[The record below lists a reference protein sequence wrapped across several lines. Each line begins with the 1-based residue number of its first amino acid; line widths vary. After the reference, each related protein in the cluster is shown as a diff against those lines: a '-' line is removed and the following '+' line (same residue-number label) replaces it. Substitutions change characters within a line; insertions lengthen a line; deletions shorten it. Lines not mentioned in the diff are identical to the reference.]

1 MRALIIFFAT
11 GIYSGYAP
19 IAPGTAG
26 SVVGLVVVWLVF
38 GPLWIHSPALCLMV
52 FAIAFAIACWIS
64 DRAEKIFDNH
74 DDSRIVI
81 DEVLGMAA
89 TMFGNPI
96 TFGWLMLGFLLFR
109 VADVIKPWPASL
121 IDRRMRNGA
130 GVMLDDLA
138 AAIYANIVLQ
148 RDRAPALKVHARKEF
163 PMIQN
168 AVILST
174 GDEITTGKVVDT
186 NANYLADKLAE
197 IGIDLVAV
205 LTVGD
210 VPDRL
215 EWAWRTAI
223 EKGDVVIS
231 TGGIGPTADDLTTET
246 IARVAGVKLRRDEAA
261 VDHMKRLFA
270 SIGRPMPENNLK
282 QADFPEGATI
292 IQNPLGTAP
301 GFRMPVTLGGHTAH
315 LIVLPGVPREMKPM
329 MENTVIPWIAAN
341 RGTDKVY
348 AVKIFQT
355 FGMSESA
362 LDEAVA
368 GLIKPEEAKV
378 SFRASFPQI
387 SLKIR
392 VEGATRRS
400 RSQARRSCRI
410 ACARKSR
417 SSFTPKATP
426 RWKKSSAACCI
437 EKKLT
442 LAVAESCT
450 GGLIGHRITNVPG
463 CSQYFKGD
471 LVTYSYD
478 VKEGVL
484 GVSAET
490 LKAHGAVSEECVRE
504 MAAGVRQRTGASVS
518 VATSGIAGPDGGT
531 PDKPVGTVCI
541 ALSADDQS
549 FTRRYQFR
557 GTRDWIKLITSQ
569 VALDWLRRY
578 ALGLP
583 IADST
588 LFRR

>member
-1 MRALIIFFAT
+1 
-11 GIYSGYAP
+11 
-19 IAPGTAG
+19 
-26 SVVGLVVVWLVF
+26 
-38 GPLWIHSPALCLMV
+38 
-52 FAIAFAIACWIS
+52 
-64 DRAEKIFDNH
+64 
-74 DDSRIVI
+74 
-81 DEVLGMAA
+81 
-89 TMFGNPI
+89 
-96 TFGWLMLGFLLFR
+96 
-109 VADVIKPWPASL
+109 
-121 IDRRMRNGA
+121 
-130 GVMLDDLA
+130 
-138 AAIYANIVLQ
+138 
-148 RDRAPALKVHARKEF
+148 
-163 PMIQN
+163 MIQN

-186 NANYLADKLAE
+186 NANYLSDKLAE

-205 LTVGD
+205 ITVGD

-282 QADFPEGATI
+282 QADFPEGATV

-341 RGTDKVY
+341 RGTDQVY

-392 VEGATRRS
+392 VEGKPGEVDRKLEELAHRVREKI
-400 RSQARRSCRI
+400 SQFIYAEGDTSMEEVVGRL
-410 ACARKSR
+410 
-417 SSFTPKATP
+417 F
-426 RWKKSSAACCI
+426 I

-442 LAVAESCT
+442 AGSRGIMHRRTDRTSHHQHSGLLAIFRGRPRHLFQRCEVGRARRFGRDAESA
-450 GGLIGHRITNVPG
+450 RR
-463 CSQYFKGD
+463 
-471 LVTYSYD
+471 
-478 VKEGVL
+478 
-484 GVSAET
+484 
-490 LKAHGAVSEECVRE
+490 SERG
-504 MAAGVRQRTGASVS
+504 MRAR
-518 VATSGIAGPDGGT
+518 DGGRRSQT
-531 PDKPVGTVCI
+531 HGRERVGRDVGN
-541 ALSADDQS
+541 
-549 FTRRYQFR
+549 R
-557 GTRDWIKLITSQ
+557 G
-569 VALDWLRRY
+569 
-578 ALGLP
+578 P
-583 IADST
+583 
-588 LFRR
+588 

>member
-1 MRALIIFFAT
+1 
-11 GIYSGYAP
+11 
-19 IAPGTAG
+19 
-26 SVVGLVVVWLVF
+26 
-38 GPLWIHSPALCLMV
+38 
-52 FAIAFAIACWIS
+52 
-64 DRAEKIFDNH
+64 
-74 DDSRIVI
+74 
-81 DEVLGMAA
+81 
-89 TMFGNPI
+89 
-96 TFGWLMLGFLLFR
+96 
-109 VADVIKPWPASL
+109 
-121 IDRRMRNGA
+121 
-130 GVMLDDLA
+130 
-138 AAIYANIVLQ
+138 
-148 RDRAPALKVHARKEF
+148 
-163 PMIQN
+163 MIQN

-186 NANYLADKLAE
+186 NANYLSDKLAE

-205 LTVGD
+205 ITVGD

-223 EKGDVVIS
+223 GMGDVVIS

-246 IARVAGVKLRRDEAA
+246 IARLAGVKLWRDEPT
-261 VDHMKRLFA
+261 VEHMKRLFA
-270 SIGRPMPENNLK
+270 TIGRPMSENNIK
-282 QADFPEGATI
+282 QAMFPEGAEV

-301 GFRMPVTLGGHTAH
+301 GFRMKVRLNSHTSN

-329 MENTVIPWIAAN
+329 MEHSVIPWIGAN

-348 AVKIFQT
+348 AVRIFQT
-355 FGMSESA
+355 FGISESA

-387 SLKIR
+387 SLKVR
-392 VEGATRRS
+392 VEGAPGEVDRKLDELSS
-400 RSQARRSCRI
+400 RVREKISQYAYAEGDVSMEEVVGRL
-410 ACARKSR
+410 
-417 SSFTPKATP
+417 FV
-426 RWKKSSAACCI
+426 
-437 EKKLT
+437 EKNLT
-442 LAVAESCT
+442 LAIAESCT

-463 CSQYFKGD
+463 CSRYFKSD
-471 LVTYSYD
+471 LVTYSND

-484 GVSAET
+484 GVSEET
-490 LKAHGAVSEECVRE
+490 LRTHGAVSEECVRE
-504 MAAGVRQRTGASVS
+504 MAAGVRKRSGASVS

-557 GTRDWIKLITSQ
+557 GTRDWVKLITSQ

-578 ALGLP
+578 ALGMP
-583 IADST
+583 IADSA